1 MSPVL
6 RFLSSWAAAR
16 GPHPPFLL
24 FALWVSSAHLPPW
37 LSTPGTCPVWVYVFG
52 SDSRRT
58 TSRLKLRADPFW
70 CPGGRSP
77 VGQLSEGWRL
87 LGRDVG
93 KSCPRTRISSDQRSS
108 NPRGTPSLCSTTS
121 TGLYPVLSLPAFHPE
136 GELAFPSQPKAG
148 RTGKQ
153 PEESS

>member
-1 MSPVL
+1 MPSPSLSPL
-6 RFLSSWAAAR
+6 RPLGVICSPPTWAF
-16 GPHPPFLL
+16 P
-24 FALWVSSAHLPPW
+24 
-37 LSTPGTCPVWVYVFG
+37 PGTCPVWVYAFG

-93 KSCPRTRISSDQRSS
+93 KSCPRTRISSGQFSS
-108 NPRGTPSLCSTTS
+108 NPRGTPSLSGTVS
-121 TGLYPVLSLPAFHPE
+121 TGLYPASLTASHPFILKGNWLFPVNPRME
-136 GELAFPSQPKAG
+136 GWGSNPRKVVNA
-148 RTGKQ
+148 
-153 PEESS
+153 ESCVS